1 MVIFPLFHPTEKV
14 FLWKQIRI
22 NSHLGPTR
30 CFENISSPEFIK
42 LLKGEIRKTCLA
54 CLQGHVLCSR
64 IQKSIGMQTT
74 QKNLFVSVEISFSF
88 FHVDFYFIFPEGR
101 ISSYFTCMC
110 KIMAFLHCTLK
121 QTQPVSVWKK
131 KIKHKKKQQE

>member
-42 LLKGEIRKTCLA
+42 LLKGEIRKTAWLA
-54 CLQGHVLCSR
+54 FWV
-64 IQKSIGMQTT
+64 MF
-74 QKNLFVSVEISFSF
+74 FVVE
-88 FHVDFYFIFPEGR
+88 YR
-101 ISSYFTCMC
+101 
-110 KIMAFLHCTLK
+110 KA
-121 QTQPVSVWKK
+121 
-131 KIKHKKKQQE
+131 